1 MRNNTPQTG
10 KGNIFTRHPMMTVF
24 AFTFVCLFPVML
36 TRDFTPSNGEVPKH
50 R

>member
-1 MRNNTPQTG
+1 MKNNTLQPG

-24 AFTFVCLFPVML
+24 VFTFVCLFPVML
-36 TRDFTPSNGEVPKH
+36 TRDFTPSNEL